1 MPRLRLP
8 PWLRR
13 GLESAAVAAV
23 VAIATLYG
31 NRLSAGSGAYALPHG
46 PLGALVLGPAVL
58 ALGVLPC
65 AYPLA
70 MAATRSDAI
79 FGAMAGFL
87 IAADLTIV
95 LAPQPILLGPAD
107 QHLAGGLF
115 VALLAIPPAAIGL
128 LGGEMLTPLGFG
140 RRAGAIAAAVS
151 ATVAVIVLLVVAIAR

>member
-23 VAIATLYG
+23 VAVATLYG
-31 NRLSAGSGAYALPHG
+31 DRLSEGGGAYALPHG
-46 PLGALVLGPAVL
+46 ALGALVVAPAVL
-58 ALGVLPC
+58 ALGVLPS

-87 IAADLTIV
+87 IAADVTIV

-107 QHLAGGLF
+107 QQLAGGLL
-115 VALLAIPPAAIGL
+115 VALLALSPAALGL
-128 LGGEMLTPLGFG
+128 LGGQVLTPLGFG
-140 RRAGAIAAAVS
+140 RRAGAIAAIVS
-151 ATVAVIVLLVVAIAR
+151 AIVAAIVLIVVAATR

>member
-23 VAIATLYG
+23 VAVATLYG
-31 NRLSAGSGAYALPHG
+31 NRLSAGTGAYALPDG
-46 PLGALVLGPAVL
+46 PLGALVLAPAVL
-58 ALGVLPC
+58 ALGVVPA
-65 AYPLA
+65 AYPLV

-87 IAADLTIV
+87 IAADVTIV
-95 LAPQPILLGPAD
+95 LAPQPVLVGPAD
-107 QHLAGGLF
+107 QEIAGGLL
-115 VALLAIPPAAIGL
+115 VALLALPPAGIGL

-140 RRAGAIAAAVS
+140 RRAGAIAALVS
-151 ATVAVIVLLVVAIAR
+151 AIVAVIVLLVIAVAR